1 MANDVRFTGYWQ
13 DVLNFLLG
21 VALFFSP
28 WVLGFQS
35 EQTPAWNAYVFGA
48 IIAVVALAAMFAFH
62 DWEEWI
68 SAALG
73 AWVIIAPWVL
83 GFSHNA
89 SALTAH
95 VLIGIATV
103 VLALWSSA
111 EHGTGL
117 PAR

>member
-1 MANDVRFTGYWQ
+1 MANEVRFSPYWQ

-21 VALFFSP
+21 VGLFISP
-28 WVLGFQS
+28 WALGFAS
-35 EQTPAWNAYVFGA
+35 EQTAAWNAHVFGA
-48 IIAVVALAAMFAFH
+48 VIAVIALAAMFAFH

-73 AWVIIAPWVL
+73 AWVIAAPWVL
-83 GFSHNA
+83 GFSTHGT
-89 SALTAH
+89 ALMAH
-95 VLIGIATV
+95 VLIGIATL